1 MKNILVCFDGT
12 GNEPEDAD
20 QEKGKDG
27 KLEDDNISNVLKLHL
42 LAGGSLDNTATNVAG
57 QHSLY
62 YSGVGTRGSVFR
74 RVLRKFFALRG
85 PQVIMDE
92 ALQDLKNLYT
102 EADRLYLFG
111 FSRGAAIARKFAS
124 HIAKN
129 GLQTQSGTLETDPVI
144 QMLGVW
150 DTVASFG
157 KPNLKTRT
165 RPLSDVVFEN
175 GTIAPNIRNAYHLV
189 SLDENRLAFRPT
201 LMNRQPEVTEI
212 WFPGVHSDIGGGYR
226 IDGLSDIT
234 LEYMLDKARQ
244 LGLQFLTV
252 DDIPD
257 EVLVG
262 TDQDGDR
269 VEIGRDDIKVAP
281 NHLRK
286 IHYHDQ
292 EWRIGVL
299 QRRTLAPRDVVVM
312 RNDVASDQA
321 PLIHHT
327 VIKRIKEDT
336 EYRPD
341 SLVDVEHRIVGEDGS
356 TRPFNGLQ
364 DHVE

>member
-1 MKNILVCFDGT
+1 MTNILVCFDGT
-12 GNEPEDAD
+12 GNEPEDAE
-20 QEKGKDG
+20 QEKGKGG

-42 LAGGSLDNTATNVAG
+42 LAGGRLDNTATNVAG

-62 YSGVGTRGSVFR
+62 YPGVGTRGSLFR
-74 RVLRKFFALRG
+74 RVLRQMFAVRA

-92 ALQDLKNLYT
+92 AFADLEKIYT
-102 EADRLYLFG
+102 KADRLYLFG

-129 GLQTQSGTLETDPVI
+129 GLQTRSGRLNRHPVI

-189 SLDENRLAFRPT
+189 SVDENRLAFRPT
-201 LMNRQPEVTEI
+201 LMNLHPKITEI
-212 WFPGVHSDIGGGYR
+212 WFAGVHSDIGGGYR
-226 IDGLSDIT
+226 MDGLSDIT
-234 LEYMLDKARQ
+234 LEYMLDKARHH
-244 LGLQFLTV
+244 GLDFLTV
-252 DDIPD
+252 DDIAD
-257 EVLVG
+257 EILIG
-262 TDQDGDR
+262 MDQDGDR
-269 VEIGRDDIKVAP
+269 VEIGRDDIQVAP
-281 NHLRK
+281 NHLEK
-286 IHYHDQ
+286 IHYHD
-292 EWRIGVL
+292 ERWRIGAL

-312 RNDVASDQA
+312 RTDVASDQA

-327 VIKRIKEDT
+327 VIKRIKEDPQYT
-336 EYRPD
+336 PD
-341 SLVDVEHRIVGEDGS
+341 SLVDVDHRVVEEDGS
-356 TRPFNGLQ
+356 TRLFNGLQ
-364 DHVE
+364 DHGE